1 MNEAYGDTDA
11 TDNEPDW
18 PTDEEG
24 TDDAM
29 MYSGGLNGP
38 KSTGQSTLPVLAS
51 QKDRQHTYE
60 DDHELRRMMEI
71 AGISR

>member
-1 MNEAYGDTDA
+1 MNEAYADTEA
-11 TDNEPDW
+11 TDNERDY
-18 PTDEEG
+18 PTDEVG

-38 KSTGQSTLPVLAS
+38 KSTGQSTVPVLAS
-51 QKDRQHTYE
+51 QEDRQHTYE
-60 DDHELRRMMEI
+60 GDHELRRMMEI